1 MVEPQQIISSIMA
14 DIRHTN
20 RLITETSPYLLQHA
34 HNPVDWFGW
43 NVETLGLA
51 QREDK
56 PILLSIGYSACHWC
70 HVMEH
75 ESFEDDDVAKLM
87 NDLFVC
93 IKVDREERPDL
104 DKIYQTAHQI
114 LIQRPGGWPLNMFL
128 KPDDRMPFFGGTY
141 FPKEPRYGMP
151 AFSDVLNRVA
161 KFYRENRDSLDQQSE
176 SLRDIFKRIQ
186 PSGTTDTAQITPHVL
201 NQAYAELKQQYDPRN
216 GGFGAAPKF
225 PHPPSIERCLRYW
238 AQSVIS
244 DDADSQALSMAA
256 HTLHAMA
263 SAGLYDQLGG
273 GFCRYSVDE
282 AWMIPHFEKMLYDN
296 AQLLNLY
303 ADATIATGDQFFSRI
318 ASATADWVMR
328 EMQSPEGG
336 YYSTLDADSEGE
348 EGKFY
353 VWTADEIRDLLGDE
367 EWSAVQRRYGLNGSG
382 NFEGRWHLNVR
393 ADTASVA
400 KDMSIPE
407 SQVVATLENAHQK
420 LLQARE
426 KRIRPG
432 RDEKILTSWN
442 GLMIKGMARAGR
454 LLAHPELIKSAEA
467 ALSFVRDQLW
477 KDGRL
482 LATSKDGR
490 AHLNAYL
497 DDYVFLID
505 GLLEL
510 LQARWSMDELE
521 FTQTLADTV
530 LKHFQNDSGGFYFTA
545 DDHEELVYRPMPTH
559 DDAIPS
565 GNSVAAHVLLRLGHL
580 LGETTYLE
588 AAERTIKAL
597 HSSISQSPSG
607 HGTLLLAV
615 EEYLFP
621 TETIVLRGSGDDMR
635 LWIER
640 CNQFYAPRRFA
651 VAIPEDVSDLPG
663 MLAERAPK
671 STVTAYVCAG
681 HSCLAPITKFAA
693 FDKQL
698 KKSEVTRSD

>member
-1 MVEPQQIISSIMA
+1 
-14 DIRHTN
+14 
-20 RLITETSPYLLQHA
+20 
-34 HNPVDWFGW
+34 
-43 NVETLGLA
+43 
-51 QREDK
+51 
-56 PILLSIGYSACHWC
+56 
-70 HVMEH
+70 
-75 ESFEDDDVAKLM
+75 
-87 NDLFVC
+87 
-93 IKVDREERPDL
+93 
-104 DKIYQTAHQI
+104 
-114 LIQRPGGWPLNMFL
+114 
-128 KPDDRMPFFGGTY
+128 
-141 FPKEPRYGMP
+141 
-151 AFSDVLNRVA
+151 
-161 KFYRENRDSLDQQSE
+161 
-176 SLRDIFKRIQ
+176 
-186 PSGTTDTAQITPHVL
+186 
-201 NQAYAELKQQYDPRN
+201 
-216 GGFGAAPKF
+216 
-225 PHPPSIERCLRYW
+225 
-238 AQSVIS
+238 
-244 DDADSQALSMAA
+244 
-256 HTLHAMA
+256 
-263 SAGLYDQLGG
+263 
-273 GFCRYSVDE
+273 
-282 AWMIPHFEKMLYDN
+282 MIPHFEKMLYDN

-303 ADATIATGDQFFSRI
+303 ADATIATGDQLFSRI

-353 VWTADEIRDLLGDE
+353 VWTADEIKDLLSDE
-367 EWSAVQRRYGLNGSG
+367 EWSAVQRRYGLNGSA

-400 KDMSIPE
+400 NDMGIPE
-407 SQVVATLENAHQK
+407 SQVVATLENGHQK
-420 LLQARE
+420 LLRVRE
-426 KRIRPG
+426 KRVRPG

-454 LLAHPELIKSAEA
+454 LLARPELIKSAEA

-510 LQARWSMDELE
+510 LRARWSMGELE
-521 FTQTLADTV
+521 FAQTLADTV
-530 LKHFQNDSGGFYFTA
+530 LEHFQNDSGGFYFTA

-588 AAERTIKAL
+588 AAERTLKAL

-607 HGTLLLAV
+607 HGTLLSAV

-621 TETIVLRGSGDDMR
+621 TETIVLRGSGDDVR
-635 LWIER
+635 PWIER
-640 CNQFYAPRRFA
+640 CNQFYAPRRFT
-651 VAIPEDVSDLPG
+651 VAIPEDASDLPG

-671 STVTAYVCAG
+671 NTVTAYVCAG
-681 HSCLAPITKFAA
+681 HSCLAPITEFAA
-693 FDKQL
+693 FDEEL
-698 KKSEVTRSD
+698 KKSEVTRGD

>member
-1 MVEPQQIISSIMA
+1 
-14 DIRHTN
+14 
-20 RLITETSPYLLQHA
+20 
-34 HNPVDWFGW
+34 
-43 NVETLGLA
+43 
-51 QREDK
+51 
-56 PILLSIGYSACHWC
+56 
-70 HVMEH
+70 MEH

-128 KPDDRMPFFGGTY
+128 KSDDRMPFFGGTY

-161 KFYRENRDSLDQQSE
+161 RFYRENRDSLDQQSE

-201 NQAYAELKQQYDPRN
+201 NQAYAELKQQYDPLN

-225 PHPPSIERCLRYW
+225 PHPPSIDRCLRYW
-238 AQSVIS
+238 AQSVTS

-256 HTLHAMA
+256 HTLRAMA
-263 SAGLYDQLGG
+263 SGGLYDQLGG
-273 GFCRYSVDE
+273 GFCRYSIDE

-303 ADATIATGDQFFSRI
+303 VDAAIATGERAFSDI
-318 ASATADWVMR
+318 ASGTADWVVR
-328 EMQSPEGG
+328 EMQSPDGG

-353 VWTADEIRDLLGDE
+353 VWTTDEIKGLLSHE
-367 EWSAVQRRYGLNGSG
+367 EWSAVQLRYGLNGGG

-393 ADTASVA
+393 ADTTSVA
-400 KDMSIPE
+400 KDLGIPE
-407 SQVVATLENAHQK
+407 SQVVATIERAHQK
-420 LLQARE
+420 LLLVRE
-426 KRIRPG
+426 KRVRPG

-454 LLAHPELIKSAEA
+454 LLARPELIKSAEA

-477 KDGRL
+477 QDGRL
-482 LATSKDGR
+482 LATTKDGR

-510 LQARWSMDELE
+510 LQARWSMDDLE
-521 FTQTLADTV
+521 FAQTLADTV

-559 DDAIPS
+559 DDAVPS
-565 GNSVAAHVLLRLGHL
+565 GNGVAAHVLLRLGHL

-588 AAERTIKAL
+588 VTERTLKAL
-597 HSSISQSPSG
+597 HSSISQSLSG
-607 HGTLLLAV
+607 HGTLLLAM

-621 TETIVLRGSGDDMR
+621 TETIVLRGNPDEMR
-635 LWIER
+635 PWVER

-651 VAIPEDVSDLPG
+651 MAIPEDALDLPG

-671 STVTAYVCAG
+671 GIVTAYVCAG
-681 HSCLAPITKFAA
+681 HSCLAPITEFAEL
-693 FDKQL
+693 DKEL
-698 KKSEVTRSD
+698 KKGEAARSD